1 METTSLIQEPQKKQ
15 KLNEEEDIDGNNKCL
30 SNLPKEVLLHIIS
43 SLSTKDAV
51 RTSVLSKRWEYMW
64 VSIPNLVFERSL
76 RSKRTLLMNFVDRA
90 LCLRDSDIKRFIL
103 SCDVLSDASR
113 VNTWISAVVRHNVQ
127 ELYIE
132 LENFKGDFSLP
143 YCLFTCKTLTS
154 LHLNMWYMILKLP
167 PTICF
172 SNLKILIIESV
183 TFSNERLTQQLF
195 SGLPVLEELQL
206 HECKWGGLKTV
217 SISAPKLRSLSIHE
231 IEMQNCRYGD
241 GRQVMIFGDSLQEF
255 YYDGFLH
262 RDFCLYNSFSLE
274 VSEIHVIDDDET
286 PRQMAYHVY
295 KLLIGLS
302 NVKFLTL
309 HCGMVEVCLLLCKY
323 KILV

>member
-1 METTSLIQEPQKKQ
+1 MQ
-15 KLNEEEDIDGNNKCL
+15 
-30 SNLPKEVLLHIIS
+30 V
-43 SLSTKDAV
+43 
-51 RTSVLSKRWEYMW
+51 
-64 VSIPNLVFERSL
+64 
-76 RSKRTLLMNFVDRA
+76 
-90 LCLRDSDIKRFIL
+90 
-103 SCDVLSDASR
+103 
-113 VNTWISAVVRHNVQ
+113 
-127 ELYIE
+127 
-132 LENFKGDFSLP
+132 
-143 YCLFTCKTLTS
+143 
-154 LHLNMWYMILKLP
+154 
-167 PTICF
+167 
-172 SNLKILIIESV
+172 
-183 TFSNERLTQQLF
+183 
-195 SGLPVLEELQL
+195 
-206 HECKWGGLKTV
+206 GGLKTV
-217 SISAPKLRSLSIHE
+217 SISAPKLRSLSIQE